1 MIEQFTLKAE
11 TTTDLVAKEV
21 LQDYAEACRVALKE
35 RMEIY
40 AEALKERMESNA

>member
-21 LQDYAEACRVALKE
+21 LQEYTEACRVALKE
-35 RMEIY
+35 RMEDQ
-40 AEALKERMESNA
+40 SPS